1 MSITASMV
9 SELRQRTGAGMMECK
24 KFLQMTNGDIELAVI
39 EMRKA
44 GQAKA
49 DKKADRIAAEGI
61 VVVAKDATGK
71 HAVIIEVNCETDFVA
86 RDAGFVEFT
95 NAAAQTALAGKI
107 DAVEQLM
114 AAKVANG
121 DDSVEVARQQL
132 VAKIGENIQ
141 VRRIQHLN
149 ASGLVGTYLHGSRIG
164 VLVALDKADDVLAK
178 DIAMQIAANRPQV
191 VSPEQVSKDA
201 LDIEAGIA
209 TAQAEASGKPKE
221 IIAKMVEG
229 RLSKFVEEVS
239 LLGQAFVKDPS
250 VKIRDLLKK
259 HQANVEQFICFQVG
273 EGIAKREDNFVEE
286 VMAQVKQ

>member
-24 KFLQMTNGDIELAVI
+24 KFLQMTNGDIEQAVI

-61 VVVAKDATGK
+61 IVIARDQSGK
-71 HAVIIEVNCETDFVA
+71 HAVVLEVNCETDFVA
-86 RDAGFVEFT
+86 RDAGFVSFA
-95 NAAAQTALAGKI
+95 NAAAQTALNQKI
-107 DAVEQLM
+107 DSVEKLM
-114 AAKVANG
+114 ASTMHDAA
-121 DDSVEVARQQL
+121 DTVEVARQQL

-141 VRRIQHLN
+141 VRRIQHLESN
-149 ASGLVGTYLHGSRIG
+149 GLVGTYLHGSRIG
-164 VLVALDKADDVLAK
+164 VLVALDKAEDVLAK

-191 VSPEQVSKDA
+191 VHPEEVSKDA
-201 LDIEAGIA
+201 LDVEAGIA

-229 RLSKFVEEVS
+229 RLSKFMEEVS
-239 LLGQAFVKDPS
+239 LMGQPFVKDPS

-259 HQANVEQFICFQVG
+259 HQANVEKFICFQVG
-273 EGIAKREDNFVEE
+273 EGLAKREDNFVEE

>member
-24 KFLQMTNGDIELAVI
+24 KFLQMTNGDIEQAVI

-61 VVVAKDATGK
+61 IVIARDQSGK
-71 HAVIIEVNCETDFVA
+71 HAVVLEVNCETDFVA
-86 RDAGFVEFT
+86 RDAGFVSFA
-95 NAAAQTALAGKI
+95 NAAAQTALNKKI
-107 DAVEQLM
+107 YSVENLMSSAMHDA
-114 AAKVANG
+114 A
-121 DDSVEVARQQL
+121 DTVEVARQQL

-141 VRRIQHLN
+141 VRRIQHLQSN
-149 ASGLVGTYLHGSRIG
+149 GLVGTYLHGSRIG
-164 VLVALDKADDVLAK
+164 VLVALDKAEEVLAK

-191 VSPEQVSKDA
+191 VNPEEVSKEA
-201 LDIEAGIA
+201 LDVEAGIA

-229 RLSKFVEEVS
+229 RLSKFMEEVS
-239 LLGQAFVKDPS
+239 LMGQPFVKDPS

-259 HQANVEQFICFQVG
+259 HQAIVEKFICFQVG
-273 EGIAKREDNFVEE
+273 EGLAKREDNFVEE

>member
-24 KFLQMTNGDIELAVI
+24 KFLQMTNGDIEQAVI

-61 VVVAKDATGK
+61 IVIARDQSGK
-71 HAVIIEVNCETDFVA
+71 HAVVLEVNCETDFVA
-86 RDAGFVEFT
+86 RDAGFVGFA
-95 NAAAQTALAGKI
+95 NAAAQSALNQNV
-107 DAVEQLM
+107 DSVEKLM
-114 AAKVANG
+114 ACAMHDAS
-121 DDSVEVARQQL
+121 DSVEVARQQL

-141 VRRIQHLN
+141 VRRIQHLQS
-149 ASGLVGTYLHGSRIG
+149 SGLVGTYLHGSRIG
-164 VLVALDKADDVLAK
+164 VLVALDKAEEVLAK

-191 VSPEQVSKDA
+191 VHPEEVSKDA
-201 LDIEAGIA
+201 LDVEAGIA

-229 RLSKFVEEVS
+229 RLSKFMEEVS
-239 LLGQAFVKDPS
+239 LMGQPFVKDPS

-259 HQANVEQFICFQVG
+259 HQANVEKFICFQVG
-273 EGIAKREDNFVEE
+273 EGLAKREDNFVEE